1 MRSTGKSSAVLIDPE
16 RGAALVTGAG
26 KRIGK
31 ALALALAG
39 AGYRVLV
46 HYRGKSDDADEV
58 VQAIKAAGGRG
69 ASIEANLADR
79 ASAASLI
86 ARAAEPFGALSL
98 LVNSAS
104 YFHDDD
110 VQTFTAESWDTH
122 FQTNLHS
129 PLLLAQGFAAQAQT
143 LGADGANPSI
153 INILDQ
159 RVLHPNPQF
168 FSYTLTKTALA
179 TATTT
184 MAQALAPRIRV
195 NAIAPGPTLPS
206 VHQSETVFAAEVA
219 AVPLQRPSAPEDIAA
234 AALYL
239 ASARAVTGQ
248 IIAVDAGQH
257 LAWRTPDI
265 DASGGG
271 Q

>member
-1 MRSTGKSSAVLIDPE
+1 M

-31 ALALALAG
+31 ALALALAE
-39 AGYRVLV
+39 AGYPILV
-46 HYRGKSDDADEV
+46 HHRGASDDAVAV
-58 VQAIKAAGGRG
+58 VHAIEAAGGR
-69 ASIEANLADR
+69 AETIEADLADR
-79 ASAASLI
+79 AAAADLI
-86 ARAAEPFGALSL
+86 GRAAKPFGALSL
-98 LVNSAS
+98 LINSAS

-110 VQTFTAESWDTH
+110 IQTFTQESWDTH
-122 FQTNLHS
+122 FQTNLHT

-143 LGADGANPSI
+143 LSDEADPSI

-168 FSYTLTKTALA
+168 FSYTLTKAALA
-179 TATTT
+179 TATMT

-195 NAIAPGPTLPS
+195 NAVAPGPTLPS
-206 VHQSETVFAAEVA
+206 IHQSAAIFAAEVA

-271 Q
+271 K